1 MSLYET
7 PSHFSACEI
16 YVNIIVKRLKSVDE
30 WTPHIV

>member
-1 MSLYET
+1 MSLNEM
-7 PSHFSACEI
+7 SFHFSACEI